1 MYMHM
6 YVNTFLWEPPHTSH
20 NQKKKKKYQMLPK
33 CIIISLFDTFLFQS

>member
-6 YVNTFLWEPPHTSH
+6 YVNILMGTSPYFP
-20 NQKKKKKYQMLPK
+20 QPKKKKKYQMLPK